1 MSAAKIKGSLLE
13 FIVRRVLLNCGFTLV
28 IPDGLFIY
36 KQRGL
41 TFINGK
47 GAAHDA
53 DVLLNP
59 PMQIPFSYP
68 SRINF
73 ECKAYNKT
81 TGLTIIRNAL
91 GLRFDINEFEIVTKD
106 HIRKRQNNRRSI
118 LAIDNRQRFQYQVGV
133 ATVEDFSKD
142 AFEFAANNK
151 IPLICL
157 RWFLPDNI
165 CDLFHQI
172 TDVYLSKFDENDLT
186 DLTQYLKGNDNFNGE
201 RFTRET
207 DSHIR
212 TILKSFYQFE
222 KEIFIGLLESG
233 DMLFLFSNSK
243 NAREQLLDR
252 ERLFAQFHY
261 KLRTLDYWTIRIN
274 KKLEFS
280 FYLPSRIIEIWR
292 DQNFNSQAAL
302 NLKQELFSRLFL
314 FIKNNSDTELPFRI
328 VDIDRKWM
336 TEITGRPE

>member
-13 FIVRRVLLNCGFTLV
+13 FIVRRLLLNCGFKSV
-28 IPDGLFIY
+28 VPDGLFIY

-47 GAAHDA
+47 GASHDA

-73 ECKAYNKT
+73 ECKAYNKII
-81 TGLTIIRNAL
+81 GLTIIRNAL
-91 GLRFDINEFEIVTKD
+91 GLRADINEFEIVTRD
-106 HIRKRQNNRRSI
+106 HILRRQNNRRAI

-157 RWFLPDNI
+157 RWFLNNNI

-172 TDVYLSKFDENDLT
+172 TDTYLSQFRENDLN
-186 DLTQYLKGNDNFNGE
+186 DLTQYLKGNDNYNGE
-201 RFTRET
+201 RFTREAE
-207 DSHIR
+207 SHIR
-212 TILKSFYQFE
+212 TILNSFYEFE
-222 KEIFIGLLESG
+222 NRVFIGLLESG
-233 DMLFLFSNSK
+233 DMLFLFSNTE
-243 NAREQLLDR
+243 NTREQLLSR
-252 ERLFAQFHY
+252 QNLSAQFHY
-261 KLRTLDYWTIRIN
+261 RPKTFDYWTITIN
-274 KKLEFS
+274 DNIELG

-292 DQNFNSQAAL
+292 DQNFNTQAAI

-314 FIKNNSDTELPFRI
+314 FIRNNNENELPFKI
-328 VDIDRKWM
+328 VNIDRHWLN
-336 TEITGRPE
+336 EINGIQE